1 MGEPENYSRKELLY
15 RIGTFFLML
24 AVGFLVFFLLSDSS
38 GAPSLNY
45 FCWGMI
51 SATIGFVFRAQ
62 YRKAAPVSG
71 RFGWLKKLLKG
82 KQE

>member
-1 MGEPENYSRKELLY
+1 MGEPEQYTRKELVY

-24 AVGFLVFFLLSDSS
+24 AVGFLVFFLLSDST

-45 FCWGMI
+45 FCWGMVL
-51 SATIGFVFRAQ
+51 AVIGFVFRAQ
-62 YRKAAPVSG
+62 YKKPSPASG
-71 RFGWLKKLLKG
+71 RFGWVKRLLKG

>member
-1 MGEPENYSRKELLY
+1 MGEPEQYSRKELVH

-24 AVGFLVFFLLSDSS
+24 AVGLIVFFILSDSS

-45 FCWGMI
+45 FCWSMI
-51 SATIGFVFRAQ
+51 LAGLGFIFRAQ
-62 YRKAAPVSG
+62 YKRPVPASG